1 MAIIHG
7 ASGFGYFCHSFVTG
21 ATDEAAMLHD
31 GEMCNAIRGINV
43 QVTSLAAVLN
53 SPSTTGYASVTSDDP
68 STPVDIMTKSY
79 GGANYLFSIAM
90 SDGQANATFT
100 VTSGTSA
107 EVMEEGRAIPIING
121 KFSDSFSPYGVHLY
135 KITP

>member
-1 MAIIHG
+1 
-7 ASGFGYFCHSFVTG
+7 
-21 ATDEAAMLHD
+21 
-31 GEMCNAIRGINV
+31 
-43 QVTSLAAVLN
+43 
-53 SPSTTGYASVTSDDP
+53 
-68 STPVDIMTKSY
+68 
-79 GGANYLFSIAM
+79 M

-107 EVMEEGRAIPIING
+107 EVMEEGRSIPIING